1 MSSHHPEDRLGETR
15 HRYEEALERSVA
27 AQARRADAAAR
38 LAASRA
44 RADRGYDEPFKTSP
58 AAGWASGR
66 RENEEPGAAAGGA
79 APPAPGLL
87 TRAEFALGVFVA
99 LPGWLM
105 VGLLLWALL

>member
-1 MSSHHPEDRLGETR
+1 MSSHHQPEDRLGEAR

-27 AQARRADAAAR
+27 APARLADAAAR
-38 LAASRA
+38 LAAARA
-44 RADRGYDEPFKTSP
+44 REETSP
-58 AAGWASGR
+58 EAGWASGR

-87 TRAEFALGVFVA
+87 TRAEFALGVFIA